1 MKVALDVP
9 AVDDDVAGAAAN
21 AAPLSPPAPA
31 PAPEPEPE
39 LEESRVDFPTPPP
52 PPFDSQT
59 PVAPPA
65 ASPAA
70 PEADSPSARRRR
82 RRSPP
87 SAARVGTGGTT
98 PRTTETMS
106 RQLHTSQE
114 AVDAAM
120 SSVDAILSRYVPA
133 HAPPDPRSPFAPP
146 PAEPSPPAIFTRG
159 ASPAASPRT
168 SFREAWGAFG
178 DAGGV
183 VRDTE
188 RATTRA
194 SSDGWDQEVASA
206 PGLAESA
213 LDAFLSAHVEY
224 LGNRRYRC
232 VLDGK
237 VLSKFSIM
245 RVHVARK
252 FAGLVHQW
260 AQDQERAATGA
271 PPERTPESTPR
282 TPEGSPG
289 TPAAAEGGAAGG
301 AGRVFPRARVR
312 GGVWRGRRRGARARA
327 FV

>member
-1 MKVALDVP
+1 
-9 AVDDDVAGAAAN
+9 
-21 AAPLSPPAPA
+21 
-31 PAPEPEPE
+31 
-39 LEESRVDFPTPPP
+39 
-52 PPFDSQT
+52 
-59 PVAPPA
+59 
-65 ASPAA
+65 
-70 PEADSPSARRRR
+70 
-82 RRSPP
+82 
-87 SAARVGTGGTT
+87 
-98 PRTTETMS
+98 
-106 RQLHTSQE
+106 
-114 AVDAAM
+114 M

-133 HAPPDPRSPFAPP
+133 HARGSAIAVRAAA
-146 PAEPSPPAIFTRG
+146 AEPRLRRRFSR
-159 ASPAASPRT
+159 AARRRAAPPRT

-289 TPAAAEGGAAGG
+289 TPAAAEAA
-301 AGRVFPRARVR
+301 APEAPGRVFPRARVR

-327 FV
+327 FVRARSQPRTRPRADDEARGGAGGGADAPEA